1 MLVDSKMK
9 INDSRNRLAGSTE
22 KINEQ
27 EFKRQFSTYDS
38 FSIKPVTTRISRCNY
53 NGTEELRKKV
63 CCTCKVF
70 FVAN

>member
-22 KINEQ
+22 KISER
-27 EFKRQFSTYDS
+27 EFKQQFSTYDS

-53 NGTEELRKKV
+53 NGTEELHKKV

>member
-22 KINEQ
+22 KISEQ
-27 EFKRQFSTYDS
+27 EEFKQQFSTYDS

-63 CCTCKVF
+63 
-70 FVAN
+70 